1 MILQFLVIQFLKIVC
16 AKSLAM
22 PNSLRPYGLYT
33 ARLFCPWDSLAK
45 DTGVGCLA
53 ILQAIFLTQGLN
65 QYLLHLLHW
74 QVSSLPLENFYSY
87 AIIPTSLS

>member
-16 AKSLAM
+16 AKLLAM

-45 DTGVGCLA
+45 DTGVGCHAL
-53 ILQAIFLTQGLN
+53 LQAIFLTQRSNPCFLW
-65 QYLLHLLHW
+65 LLHW
-74 QVSSLPLENFYSY
+74 QANSLPQAPPGKPIASY
-87 AIIPTSLS
+87 YE